1 MTGYQDTNSPSPAKK
16 KRVEIL
22 SDLIKTNGEELDTCI
37 TSTLYHITKKDF
49 KQSPTMLEKVRRL
62 LRANNAKYL
71 LKLHEINLEICA
83 LKQKLIVSKKKSS
96 SSRGILLILK
106 PSWKDLQAL
115 FHLRTTLTH

>member
-1 MTGYQDTNSPSPAKK
+1 MTGYQDMTSPSPAKK

-22 SDLIKTNGEELDTCI
+22 ADLIKTNGEELDTCI

-62 LRANNAKYL
+62 LRANNAKYI

-83 LKQKLIVSKKKSS
+83 LKQKT
-96 SSRGILLILK
+96 
-106 PSWKDLQAL
+106 DCQ
-115 FHLRTTLTH
+115 